1 MLGLPIVPS
10 IGNLDF
16 WLRLCNVRG
25 LPESQ
30 ALLAGF
36 PQSEGRDKEGHAAA
50 VREWNADLIRRVS
63 KGPVLAC
70 AGVLRNWRQPP
81 CTVQYCSTVWCA
93 LPSVSALPVLAPRCA
108 QFLSLPGVAGLH
120 VMPLTKAARQMTLD
134 FLADGTLP
142 SANTSAPASDSGSAS
157 SSASSQPAS

>member
-36 PQSEGRDKEGHAAA
+36 PQSEERGKEGHAAA
-50 VREWNADLIRRVS
+50 VREWNADLIRRVRQAAA
-63 KGPVLAC
+63 LAC
-70 AGVLRNWRQPP
+70 VNVEQLVAPGTLQGTILQHFLVCLTLCFCPP
-81 CTVQYCSTVWCA
+81 CSGPSLCA
-93 LPSVSALPVLAPRCA
+93 VFEPAGGGRPACDAAHQGCPPDDAR
-108 QFLSLPGVAGLH
+108 LPGRRHPALRQH
-120 VMPLTKAARQMTLD
+120 QHSCLRLRLCLLFAQLT
-134 FLADGTLP
+134 
-142 SANTSAPASDSGSAS
+142 AS
-157 SSASSQPAS
+157 S

>member
-36 PQSEGRDKEGHAAA
+36 PQSEERGKEGHAAA
-50 VREWNADLIRRVS
+50 VREWNADLIRRVRQAAA
-63 KGPVLAC
+63 LAC
-70 AGVLRNWRQPP
+70 VNVLSSWWRQAPFRA
-81 CTVQYCSTVWCA
+81 QYCSTFWCA
-93 LPSVSALPVLAPRCA
+93 
-108 QFLSLPGVAGLH
+108 
-120 VMPLTKAARQMTLD
+120 
-134 FLADGTLP
+134 
-142 SANTSAPASDSGSAS
+142 
-157 SSASSQPAS
+157 

>member
-36 PQSEGRDKEGHAAA
+36 PQSEERDKEGHAAA

-63 KGPVLAC
+63 THTALAC
-70 AGVLRNWRQPP
+70 ASVWHSSRPLP
-81 CTVQYCSTVWCA
+81 CSTVWW
-93 LPSVSALPVLAPRCA
+93 VLT
-108 QFLSLPGVAGLH
+108 PGFC
-120 VMPLTKAARQMTLD
+120 P
-134 FLADGTLP
+134 
-142 SANTSAPASDSGSAS
+142 S
-157 SSASSQPAS
+157 SSAPSLLAVTEPAGGGGPACDAADQGCASDDA